1 MMEFSTRM
9 KGRIPEA
16 VVEYLLA
23 EKKPNATTRRVVNA
37 SGRGIPFSDS
47 SSDSLGE
54 ISQRT
59 TLGGEPDN
67 GEDFDATFL
76 VDEEW
81 LHPRKKYILNTCV
94 ERRDKVQL
102 VMELPAVLS
111 NGEVRNLKVLIDT
124 GAQANLVRKGLI
136 SSHLFYGAPRIL
148 KLIAANGQRIEGGDR
163 VVDVHLQF
171 CCERDGKM
179 LEHMIEYPCTFHEA
193 AIRVD
198 AILSFPWLREQEL
211 GVFPHK
217 KALVTELPT
226 SYLYGLR
233 NRDLEHYSWG
243 SQIHG
248 VRAKHLR
255 KKWCGRKKSGRPP

>member
-1 MMEFSTRM
+1 MLHFWLT
-9 KGRIPEA
+9 K
-16 VVEYLLA
+16 
-23 EKKPNATTRRVVNA
+23 
-37 SGRGIPFSDS
+37 
-47 SSDSLGE
+47 
-54 ISQRT
+54 
-59 TLGGEPDN
+59 N
-67 GEDFDATFL
+67 GCTSENIF
-76 VDEEW
+76 
-81 LHPRKKYILNTCV
+81 ILNTCV

-193 AIRVD
+193 GSNKGRRNFVV
-198 AILSFPWLREQEL
+198 P
-211 GVFPHK
+211 
-217 KALVTELPT
+217 LVTRARSRRFPPQKG
-226 SYLYGLR
+226 SR
-233 NRDLEHYSWG
+233 N
-243 SQIHG
+243 
-248 VRAKHLR
+248 
-255 KKWCGRKKSGRPP
+255 